1 MDIRENSLTMIAA
14 IDKDVSGKKISV
26 IGAARSGAAAAQLL
40 KTKGAKVF
48 VSDSA
53 PKEKLQSSISL
64 LQSLGIEFETSGHTD
79 RVLEADIIV
88 ISPGVP
94 SNISIIEE
102 AERCDIKVLS
112 ELEIASWFCQTPIIA
127 VTGTNGKTTT
137 TTLIGKMFDDAKRK
151 NIVGGN
157 IGTAFSSFVDSSNPM
172 TVVILEVSSFQLDY
186 CETFHPK
193 VSIILNITPDHLD
206 RYDQHFERYIASK
219 CRVFE
224 NQKTDDYLIYN
235 YDDLETNEQV
245 RRFASMHVHT
255 LPFGIKRRF
264 EEGAFEEN
272 GKLVTILSGIK
283 TEILETSQIGIRG
296 IHNRYNSMAAVL
308 SAQVMG
314 IETASI
320 SSTLKSFKG
329 VEHRL
334 EFVREINCV
343 KYVNDSKATNVDSV
357 WYALQAFDEPLIVL
371 IGGRDKGN
379 DYSKLQDLVAKHVK
393 TIVAIGESAEKVY
406 QEFYSI
412 KKVIK
417 ASSMDEAVIL
427 ASKLASAG
435 DIVLLSPACASF
447 DWFQNYEH
455 RGQVFKQ
462 IVNKL

>member
-1 MDIRENSLTMIAA
+1 MDIRQNSSTMISA

-26 IGAARSGAAAAQLL
+26 LGAARSGAAAAQLL

-53 PKEKLQSSISL
+53 PKDKLQFSISF

-102 AERCDIKVLS
+102 ALRRDIKVVS
-112 ELEIASWFCQTPIIA
+112 ELEIASWFCQAPIIA

-151 NIVGGN
+151 NTVGGN
-157 IGTAFSSFVDSSNPM
+157 IGTAFSSFVDSDNPM
-172 TVVILEVSSFQLDY
+172 TAVILEVSSFQLDY

-206 RYDQHFERYIASK
+206 RYDQNFERYIASK

-255 LPFGIKRRF
+255 LPFGIERRF

-272 GKLVTILSGIK
+272 GKLVTIINGIK

-296 IHNRYNSMAAVL
+296 IHNLYNSMAAVL

-320 SSTLKSFKG
+320 GSTLKSFKG

-406 QEFYSI
+406 QEFHSI

>member
-1 MDIRENSLTMIAA
+1 M
-14 IDKDVSGKKISV
+14 
-26 IGAARSGAAAAQLL
+26 
-40 KTKGAKVF
+40 
-48 VSDSA
+48 
-53 PKEKLQSSISL
+53 
-64 LQSLGIEFETSGHTD
+64 
-79 RVLEADIIV
+79 
-88 ISPGVP
+88 
-94 SNISIIEE
+94 
-102 AERCDIKVLS
+102 
-112 ELEIASWFCQTPIIA
+112 
-127 VTGTNGKTTT
+127 
-137 TTLIGKMFDDAKRK
+137 
-151 NIVGGN
+151 
-157 IGTAFSSFVDSSNPM
+157 TA
-172 TVVILEVSSFQLDY
+172 VILEVSSFQLDY

-206 RYDQHFERYIASK
+206 RYDQNFERYIASK

-255 LPFGIKRRF
+255 LPFGIERRF

-272 GKLVTILSGIK
+272 GKLVTIINGIK

-406 QEFYSI
+406 QEFHSI